1 MIPKETKR
9 ALERFGKY
17 VVQQARTNLSK
28 GKKNVSKELYDSL
41 DYKVSIHKNS
51 FTLAMIMEDYGQFQ
65 DLGVKGANPSLVK
78 NGKQKGALGKFTFR
92 NKMPP
97 LEPLIKWAKF
107 RNIRLRDSK
116 GKFAKGNYRTIGF
129 ILQKRIFAQGI
140 KPSLFFTK
148 PFTRAFKNLPEEVV
162 EAFGLDLTDLIKTT
176 KNNNGKN

>member
-1 MIPKETKR
+1 MIPKETKG
-9 ALERFGKY
+9 ALERFAKR
-17 VVQQARTNLSK
+17 VVKQARTNLTK

-41 DYKVSIHKNS
+41 GYDLNVHKNS
-51 FTLAMIMEDYGQFQ
+51 FSLFMIMEDYGQFQ

-78 NGKQKGALGKFTFR
+78 NGRQKGHLGRFTFR

-107 RNIRLRDSK
+107 RNIRLRDAK
-116 GKFAKGNYRTIGF
+116 GRFSKGNYRTIGF

-148 PFTRAFKNLPEEVV
+148 PFVNAFKDLPEEVV
-162 EAFGLDLTDLIKTT
+162 EAFGLDLTDFISHTKT
-176 KNNNGKN
+176 K

>member
-1 MIPKETKR
+1 MIPKETKS
-9 ALERFGKY
+9 ALERFAKR
-17 VVQQARTNLSK
+17 VVKQARTNLTK

-41 DYKVSIHKNS
+41 GYDLNVHKNS
-51 FTLAMIMEDYGQFQ
+51 FSLSMIMEDYGQFQ

-78 NGKQKGALGKFTFR
+78 NGRQKGHLGKFTFR

-107 RNIRLRDSK
+107 RNIRLRDAK
-116 GKFAKGNYRTIGF
+116 GRFAKGNYRTIGF

-148 PFTRAFKNLPEEVV
+148 PFVNAFKDLPEEVV
-162 EAFGLDLTDLIKTT
+162 EAFGLDLTDFISHTKT
-176 KNNNGKN
+176 K

>member
-1 MIPKETKR
+1 MIPKETKG

-17 VVQQARTNLSK
+17 VVQQARTNLTK

-41 DYKVSIHKNS
+41 GYHLTISKNS
-51 FTLAMIMEDYGQFQ
+51 FTLSMLMEDYGQFQ

-78 NGKQKGALGKFTFR
+78 NGVQKGALGKFTFR

-97 LEPLIKWAKF
+97 LKPIIEWAKF
-107 RNIRLRDSK
+107 RNIRLRDAK
-116 GKFAKGNYRTIGF
+116 GRFSKGNYRTIGF

-148 PFTRAFKNLPEEVV
+148 PFIKAFENLPDEVMD
-162 EAFGLDLTDLIKTT
+162 AFGLDLTQFIKTS
-176 KNNNGKN
+176 KDNA